1 MLYIVGLGL
10 GDERDI
16 TVRGLDAVRSCAKV
30 YMEAYTSLL
39 SLGLDPSSLT
49 KLVRLPSPPA
59 TCLRWSLVLLRR
71 RSFVPATC
79 SRKWLAR
86 SRRSRPV
93 VLQEKLYGKEITTAD
108 REMVEERA
116 DQMLHEAA
124 DTDVAFLVVGDPFG

>member
-59 TCLRWSLVLLRR
+59 ATCLR
-71 RSFVPATC
+71 
-79 SRKWLAR
+79 
-86 SRRSRPV
+86 
-93 VLQEKLYGKEITTAD
+93 
-108 REMVEERA
+108 
-116 DQMLHEAA
+116 
-124 DTDVAFLVVGDPFG
+124 